1 MAMCGIV
8 NTNLKL
14 LSSCIKQSFYF
25 QPVRN
30 FRNWEIAKMMIMKK
44 RRKIAGPPP
53 VVPRSMWLTWNRTS
67 EIFAFGKRLN
77 EEFKEETLE
86 TVFTHQSYITKEE
99 KKRENLEVSSQDLA
113 LKLVDN
119 SVLISEGTAI
129 MTRYIMAYLRHVFP
143 FLPEEGICAIH
154 DYLMSE
160 DVLSHVS
167 FNIGTE
173 ELILCEEEPPSKS
186 TLANTL
192 KAIIGAI
199 QRDQNLYKAEI
210 FVQDFI
216 LTQLIGK
223 DIQEMWK
230 ISNPMLMLSS
240 IIERQGKLPESRL
253 LWKAGTNTIFAVYH
267 VGIYCDKVLLG
278 KGPGETIKEAVDV
291 AARDALNKMFHIT
304 PGSFSLPFG
313 DKGHKLELDK
323 EKINVPLLEW
333 TSTSIK
339 DNTRKI
345 AYS

>member
-1 MAMCGIV
+1 MAMCRIV

-14 LSSCIKQSFYF
+14 LSSCIKKFYF

-53 VVPRSMWLTWNRTS
+53 VVPRSMWPTWNRTS

-99 KKRENLEVSSQDLA
+99 KKRENLEVSMQDLA

-154 DYLMSE
+154 DYLMS
-160 DVLSHVS
+160 DDILSHVS

-199 QRDQNLYKAEI
+199 QRDQI
-210 FVQDFI
+210 H
-216 LTQLIGK
+216 LTHLK
-223 DIQEMWK
+223 VYDK
-230 ISNPMLMLSS
+230 SV
-240 IIERQGKLPESRL
+240 IITIRPL

-291 AARDALNKMFHIT
+291 AARDALNKIFHIT

-333 TSTSIK
+333 TSTSVK
-339 DNTRKI
+339 DNTKI
-345 AYS
+345 SYS